1 MENQR
6 CSMFIIVCFVSYMNK
21 TGFGVML
28 YMYTY
33 LPYVALCVRGER
45 GERGVTMPSKTT
57 YTLVLTLDYLYSYIK
72 PVDTFRVKPID
83 YPTTWCVSTP
93 LSLWNLHLRYIVP
106 ITLKQHVDSPGA
118 KKTFPFTS

>member
-45 GERGVTMPSKTT
+45 GERGVTLP
-57 YTLVLTLDYLYSYIK
+57 
-72 PVDTFRVKPID
+72 PI
-83 YPTTWCVSTP
+83 
-93 LSLWNLHLRYIVP
+93 IVMR
-106 ITLKQHVDSPGA
+106 LNEMYRHN
-118 KKTFPFTS
+118 KKIYRKYMYGLCIF